1 MAAECLPRITLWDEA
16 CTGDCV
22 GYVCGYENGGK
33 WSAEED
39 AEMWMREI
47 YPLFLSPALRMYKM
61 GWREGKRELDSPA
74 TCE

>member
-1 MAAECLPRITLWDEA
+1 MAADCLPRITILDEA
-16 CTGDCV
+16 CTGDWV

-47 YPLFLSPALRMYKM
+47 YPLFLSFPSVFKM
-61 GWREGKRELDSPA
+61 GWREGKRELYSPA